1 MLVRG
6 FRLTDKLS
14 NAFLKLAVWL
24 VSGFMQQVTDLREAG
39 QTTMVN
45 LYQSVTGATEV
56 VMRGGRKAYDA
67 TGTRQ
72 RGLMVQ
78 RATMVAVDRESKVTV
93 VEDPLVT
100 QNRTLS
106 VFAVVLMISLI
117 AVVIWSTSRN
127 NDNGNIGNSRVF
139 VPLPQQTGNATVVL
153 LPSATP
159 TLTPVPQPL
168 NWRGTLVFSVR
179 ENGQDDIF
187 ALQRG
192 SSQPLRLTDHLSDD
206 RDPAWS
212 PDGRTV
218 AFVSRRDGP
227 WDLYT
232 LDVITKQV
240 TRLTFTPG
248 FEGSP
253 SFSPDGAFIAYESYQ
268 DNDLNIYIVAVDGSG
283 GCPCRVTNN
292 PGPDYEPDWMPNVD
306 GKGGRWIA
314 YTSWRGGQ
322 QDIYAISL
330 DNPSDQAA
338 INVTNTRDIDESYAA
353 WSPDGRA
360 IAYSGVFDGIEGSFY
375 RQIQW
380 AQDFS
385 GGTPGPEVSI
395 GRGRMP
401 AWNPIDGSSLFY
413 VAPRRSNYWQ
423 ILAAQTGSF
432 GGGGDLTLINGEV
445 SDLDWT
451 PYEPQFTGLTATY
464 PPLYTEREERGS
476 DGLYGLASLPGVTT
490 TDAFLN
496 TRVDDS
502 FNALRVK
509 IYEVAGWDVL
519 AQLDDAFWRNSR
531 RPEPGQDPYNW
542 HYAGRAFSMQRNLI
556 SQGNPTPIVVVRE
569 DREVGTFWR
578 VYVRVDDKYQNGV
591 LGEPLRSVP
600 WDFDSRTSGDIDA
613 YENGG
618 KLMDAV
624 PTGYYV
630 DFTELAA
637 DYGWLPI
644 EAGRTW
650 RRNFADILFWDF
662 VKTDDIVWQTAMGEL
677 YTQSEVEQFINF
689 LNGGPSVEPTAIPAA
704 TEVVADTPEPERS
717 PTPLPPDAQ

>member
-24 VSGFMQQVTDLREAG
+24 VTGFMQQVTELRESG
-39 QTTMVN
+39 QTTIVN
-45 LYQSVTGATEV
+45 VYKSLTGATEV
-56 VMRGGRKAYDA
+56 MVRGSRKVYEA

-78 RATMVAVDRESKVTV
+78 RAAMVSVDKDNKVTV
-93 VEDPLVT
+93 IEDPLIT

-106 VFAVVLMISLI
+106 VFAVLLMVSLI
-117 AVVIWSTSRN
+117 AVVIWSTGRN
-127 NDNGNIGNSRVF
+127 TDNGSIGNTRIISG
-139 VPLPQQTGNATVVL
+139 LPQQPDQPTAAL

-179 ENGQDDIF
+179 ENGQEDIF

-192 SSQPLRLTDHLSDD
+192 SSQPLRLTNHLSDD

-218 AFVSRRDGP
+218 AFISRRDGP

-232 LDVITKQV
+232 LDVITKNV

-253 SFSPDGAFIAYESYQ
+253 TFSPDGAFIAYESYQ
-268 DNDLNIYIVAVDGSG
+268 DNNLNIYIVAVDGSG

-292 PGPDYEPDWMPNVD
+292 DGPDYEPDWMPNVD

-314 YTSWRGGQ
+314 YTSWRNGQ

-330 DNPSDQAA
+330 DNPSDQVA
-338 INVTNTRDIDESYAA
+338 INVTNTRDIDENYAA

-360 IAYSGVFDGIEGSFY
+360 IAYSGVFDGIEGAFY

-380 AQDFS
+380 NEDFS
-385 GGTPGPEVSI
+385 GGTSGLEISI

-413 VAPRRSNYWQ
+413 VAARRSNYWQ

-451 PYEPQFTGLTATY
+451 PYEPEFTGLEATY
-464 PPLYTEREERGS
+464 PPLFTEREERS
-476 DGLYGLASLPGVTT
+476 ADGLYGLASLSGVTT

-502 FNALRVK
+502 FNALRIK
-509 IYEVAGWDVL
+509 IYEIAGWDVL
-519 AQLDDAFWRNSR
+519 ATLDDAFWRNTR
-531 RPEPGQDPYNW
+531 RPESSQDRYSW
-542 HYAGRAFSMQRNLI
+542 HYTGRAFSLQRDLT
-556 SQGNPTPIVVVRE
+556 SQGDPSLMVVVRE
-569 DREVGTFWR
+569 NREVGTYWR
-578 VYVRVDDKYQNGV
+578 VFVRVADEYQNGV

-600 WDFDSRTSGDIDA
+600 WDFESRTSGDLDA

-618 KLMDAV
+618 RLMATV
-624 PTGYYV
+624 PAGYYV
-630 DFTELAA
+630 DFTRLAA
-637 DYGWLPI
+637 DYGWHPV

-650 RRNFADILFWDF
+650 RQNFADILFWDF
-662 VKTDDIVWQTAMGEL
+662 IKTDDLEWETALGEL
-677 YTQSEVEQFINF
+677 YTPIEVEQFINF
-689 LNGGPSVEPTAIPAA
+689 LSGGPSTQATAIPVA
-704 TEVVADTPEPERS
+704 TEGIPETSEPERS

>member
-14 NAFLKLAVWL
+14 NAILKLAVWL
-24 VSGFMQQVTDLREAG
+24 VSGFMQQVTELREAG
-39 QTTMVN
+39 QATIVN
-45 LYQSVTGATEV
+45 IYKSLTGATEV
-56 VMRGGRKAYDA
+56 VVRGSRKVYEA
-67 TGTRQ
+67 TSTRQ
-72 RGLMVQ
+72 RSLMVQ
-78 RATMVAVDRESKVTV
+78 RAATVAVQKDNKVTV
-93 VEDPLVT
+93 IEDPLVT

-117 AVVIWSTSRN
+117 AVVVWSTGR
-127 NDNGNIGNSRVF
+127 DNANESFGNSRLISD
-139 VPLPQQTGNATVVL
+139 LPQQPDDATVVY

-179 ENGQDDIF
+179 ENGQEDIF

-192 SSQPLRLTDHLSDD
+192 SSQPMRLTNHPSDD

-218 AFVSRRDGP
+218 AFVSRREGP
-227 WDLYT
+227 WDLYI
-232 LDVITKQV
+232 LDVITKQA

-268 DNDLNIYIVAVDGSG
+268 DNDLNIYVVAVDGSG

-314 YTSWRGGQ
+314 YTSVRGRQ

-338 INVTNTRDIDESYAA
+338 INITNTGDIAENYAA
-353 WSPDGRA
+353 WGPNGRA
-360 IAYSGVFDGIEGSFY
+360 VAYSGVIDGIEASFY
-375 RQIQW
+375 RPIEW
-380 AQDFS
+380 NEDFS
-385 GGTPGPEVSI
+385 GGTPGAEISI

-413 VAPRRSNYWQ
+413 VAPRRNNYWQ

-432 GGGGDLTLINGEV
+432 GGGGDLTLITGEV
-445 SDLDWT
+445 ADLDWT
-451 PYEPQFTGLTATY
+451 PYEAEFVGIEATY
-464 PPLYTEREERGS
+464 PPLYTEQEGRGS
-476 DGLYGLASLPGVTT
+476 DGLYGLAALPGVTT

-509 IYEVAGWDVL
+509 IYESAGWDVL
-519 AQLDDAFWRNSR
+519 AQLDDAFWRNTR
-531 RPEPGQDPYNW
+531 RPESGQDPFSW
-542 HYAGRAFSMQRNLI
+542 HYAGRAFSMQRELI
-556 SQGNPTPIVVVRE
+556 SQNDPPPLVVVRE
-569 DREVGTFWR
+569 NREVGTYWR
-578 VYVRVDDKYQNGV
+578 VFVRVADEYQNGV
-591 LGEPLRSVP
+591 LGEPLRAVP
-600 WDFDSRTSGDIDA
+600 WDFESRTSGDLDA

-618 KLMDAV
+618 KLMESA

-630 DFTELAA
+630 DFTQMAA
-637 DYGWLPI
+637 DYGWQPV

-650 RRNFADILFWDF
+650 RQNFADILFWDF
-662 VKTDDIVWQTAMGEL
+662 VKTSDLDWEIAMREL
-677 YTQSEVEQFINF
+677 YTENEVALFKNF
-689 LNGGPSVEPTAIPAA
+689 LSGGPSIEPTAIPAP
-704 TEVVADTPEPERS
+704 TEEVIATPEPERS
-717 PTPLPPDAQ
+717 PTPLLPDLQ